1 MEISINR
8 LFNLIKR
15 ELKINQNSY
24 IRVLIAI
31 FFIQLLM
38 PTAVSIGILILILMP
53 LHTFKEYFGSPS
65 TRSQILN
72 LPASTEEK
80 YIYNFITAFI
90 IYPIALAIII
100 IIANYTRYL
109 VDTIFFNKLLN
120 TVSSLSDMIL
130 GLSKQYLKAIPMLG
144 MVFFGNIYFK
154 KQGGLKMLL
163 YFIGFMFVL
172 AIINILIVYSIIGE
186 FNIPIDLIDVNLPE
200 YLPKIIY
207 YLMGVFFLVN
217 SFIALKEKEV

>member
-24 IRVLIAI
+24 IRILIAI
-31 FFIQLLM
+31 YFILLFM
-38 PTAVSIGILILILMP
+38 GNSFIIGLWALLV
-53 LHTFKEYFGSPS
+53 LFHSFKEYFGSPS

-109 VDTIFFNKLLN
+109 VDTIFFNKLLHS
-120 TVSSLSDMIL
+120 VSSLSDMLL

-200 YLPKIIY
+200 YLPKIMY

-217 SFIALKEKEV
+217 SYIALKEKEV

>member
-24 IRVLIAI
+24 LRILIAL
-31 FFIQLLM
+31 FFVQLLLWDNF
-38 PTAVSIGILILILMP
+38 SIGLWCVIIVIF
-53 LHTFKEYFGSPS
+53 HSFKEYFGSPS

-109 VDTIFFNKLLN
+109 VDTIFFNKLLHS
-120 TVSSLSDMIL
+120 VSSLSDMLL

-200 YLPKIIY
+200 YLPKIMY
-207 YLMGVFFLVN
+207 YLMGVFLLVN
-217 SFIALKEKEV
+217 SYIALKEKEV

>member
-1 MEISINR
+1 MEINLNR
-8 LFNLIKR
+8 ILNLIKR
-15 ELKINQNSY
+15 ELKINQNFY
-24 IRVLIAI
+24 LRILIAI

-38 PTAVSIGILILILMP
+38 PTVVSIGILILILMAI
-53 LHTFKEYFGSPS
+53 HTFKEYFGSPS
-65 TRSQILN
+65 TRSQIIN

-100 IIANYTRYL
+100 IIANYSRHL
-109 VDTIFFNKLLN
+109 VDTIFFNKLLH
-120 TVSSLSDMIL
+120 TVSSLSDML
-130 GLSKQYLKAIPMLG
+130 LVVSKQFLNAIPILA

-154 KQGGLKMLL
+154 KHGGLMMLL
-163 YFIGFMFVL
+163 YFLSFMFVL

-186 FNIPIDLIDVNLPE
+186 FNIPIDLMDVNLPE
-200 YLPKIIY
+200 YLPKIMY

-217 SFIALKEKEV
+217 SYIALKEKEV

>member
-24 IRVLIAI
+24 IR
-31 FFIQLLM
+31 
-38 PTAVSIGILILILMP
+38 ILISIYFILLFMGNSFIIG
-53 LHTFKEYFGSPS
+53 LWALLVLFHSFKEYFGSPS

-120 TVSSLSDMIL
+120 TVSSLSDMLL

-217 SFIALKEKEV
+217 SYIALKEKEV

>member
-24 IRVLIAI
+24 IRILIAI
-31 FFIQLLM
+31 YFILLFM
-38 PTAVSIGILILILMP
+38 GNSFIIGLWALLV
-53 LHTFKEYFGSPS
+53 LFHSFKEYFGSPS

-109 VDTIFFNKLLN
+109 VDTIFFNKLLHS
-120 TVSSLSDMIL
+120 VSSLSDMLL